1 MRLRKRRRTI
11 LKISMPFPLC
21 TTLTYRR
28 STRSTLVPYLNYRL
42 CFLQCLNKALNL
54 SVSLLNHSVPFLEC
68 PNPFLVFRLECPNP
82 FLVFRLE
89 CPIPLI
95 KPLIEFSSTAF
106 SDLPPQKK
114 KKKKHQGLDE

>member
-28 STRSTLVPYLNYRL
+28 STRSTLVHYLNYRL

-68 PNPFLVFRLECPNP
+68 PNPFLVFRLECP
-82 FLVFRLE
+82 
-89 CPIPLI
+89 IPLI

-114 KKKKHQGLDE
+114 KEKETSRSG